1 MAFQWPLN
9 FEVMKPGEVTWET
22 DRFGNKIPVQGDPV
36 PVNVFAWEI
45 VKSEEFDDKEF
56 VMRIRDK
63 MQILAPPGT
72 FAPADEIEVPTVGKW
87 QIEGNAEDSTNNPYF
102 NSGLVTYHAKKVT
115 G

>member
-9 FEVMKPGEVTWET
+9 FEVMKPGEITWET
-22 DRFGNKIPVQGDPV
+22 DRFGNKYPAK
-36 PVNVFAWEI
+36 VFAWEI
-45 VKSEEFDDKEF
+45 VKSEEFDDKEML
-56 VMRIRDK
+56 MRIRDK

-72 FAPADEIEVPTVGKW
+72 FIPADEIEVPTVGKW